1 MGDEAS
7 QFVGE
12 IPENYDRSL
21 GPVIFED
28 YADDLAQ
35 RAAAI
40 GAGRVLE
47 LAAGTGIVSRKLKD
61 ALGERAHLTVTDLN
75 AAMLDVARAKFKSD
89 EGVEFI
95 PADAMQLDF
104 SDNEADLIICQ
115 FGVMF
120 FPDKIAAFRE
130 ALRVLRPG
138 GSYLFSTWGPMA
150 KNPFAQ
156 IAHEVAAR
164 LFPVDPPVFYQV
176 PFSYPD
182 PETISKD
189 MSAAGFRDI
198 DHDTVAIKK
207 SVKDWGGFAHGLV
220 YGNPL
225 IDEIRRRGEVDADGV
240 KGAIETALRGAFGP
254 EPSQMPLEASVF
266 HGRAQ

>member
-1 MGDEAS
+1 MGEEAS
-7 QFVGE
+7 QFVGD

-21 GPVIFED
+21 GPIIFED
-28 YADDLAQ
+28 YADDLAR

-40 GAGRVLE
+40 GAARVLE

-61 ALGERAHLTVTDLN
+61 ALGPGAHLTVTDLN
-75 AAMLDVARAKFKSD
+75 AAMLDVARSKFNSD
-89 EGVEFI
+89 EGVEFV

-104 SDNEADLIICQ
+104 SDSEIDLIICQ

-182 PETISKD
+182 PAAVCEDVT
-189 MSAAGFRDI
+189 AAGFHDI
-198 DHDTVAIKK
+198 EHDTVAIKK
-207 SVKDWGGFAHGLV
+207 PVKDWGGFAHGLV

-225 IDEIRRRGEVDADGV
+225 IDEIRRRGEVKADDV
-240 KGAIETALRGAFGP
+240 KGAIETALRDAFGP
-254 EPSQMPLEASVF
+254 EPSLLPLEATVF
-266 HGRAQ
+266 CGRAR